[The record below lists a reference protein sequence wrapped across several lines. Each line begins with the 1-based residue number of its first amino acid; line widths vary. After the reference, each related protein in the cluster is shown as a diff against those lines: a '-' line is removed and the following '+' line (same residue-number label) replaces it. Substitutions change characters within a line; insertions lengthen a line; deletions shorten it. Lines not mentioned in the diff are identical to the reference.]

1 MKKFVLLV
9 CCCALMVGMV
19 VSGAEAQSYDANLL
33 PPNAKPGECYT
44 RVWVPPVYDT
54 SSEQVLKREASERI
68 EIVPAVYEKGT
79 EQVLVK
85 EESERLEVVPATYKY
100 VEETVMVK
108 PARKTLVQIPA
119 EYETVSEQVIDK
131 PAHTLWKRGRGP
143 VEKVSNSTGE
153 IMCLVEV
160 PATYKTVTKRVLK
173 RPATTETREI
183 PAEYTTIKRRVVD
196 QPASVRTVK
205 IPAEYR
211 TVTVTKLASPPQ
223 ERRIAIPAE
232 YQTVTHQSLVKE
244 GFMDWRTIL
253 CETNTTP
260 GMVSKIQRALKD
272 AGYNPGPIDGNIGS
286 ETMSAVRAFQ
296 RANGLAEG
304 GLTTETLRKL
314 GVWG

>member
-1 MKKFVLLV
+1 MKKFVLMI
-9 CCCALMVGMV
+9 CCVALTAGLGMN
-19 VSGAEAQSYDANLL
+19 GAVAQEYDANLL

-44 RVWVPPVYDT
+44 RVWVPPVYET
-54 SSEQVLKREASERI
+54 NSEQVLKREASERI
-68 EIVPAVYEKGT
+68 EIVPATYNNGT

-108 PARKTLVQIPA
+108 PARKKLVEVPA
-119 EYETVSEQVIDK
+119 QYETVSEKVIDK
-131 PAHTLWKRGRGP
+131 PAHTIWKRGRGP
-143 VEKVSNSTGE
+143 IEKVNNSTGE

-173 RPATTETREI
+173 KPATTETREI
-183 PAEYTTIKRRVVD
+183 PAEYTTVKRRVVD

-211 TVTVTKLASPPQ
+211 TVTVTNLVNPPS
-223 ERRIAIPAE
+223 ERRISIPAE

-244 GFMDWRTIL
+244 GYMDWRTIL

-260 GMVSKIQRALKD
+260 GTVTKIQRALSE
-272 AGYNPGPIDGNIGS
+272 AGYNPGAIDGRIGS
-286 ETMSAVRAFQ
+286 ETMTAVRAFQ
-296 RANGLAEG
+296 RSNGLPEG

-314 GVWG
+314 GVI